1 MLKKIFFKNQILIIY
16 NLKNKSFIL
25 LKNKR
30 IIWTMFE
37 ITNLKQK
44 NNKIFFSNIFLNYI
58 YFLLLLINFGLIN
71 QNSNKLDYVKE
82 IIKKKA
88 NV

>member
-1 MLKKIFFKNQILIIY
+1 
-16 NLKNKSFIL
+16 
-25 LKNKR
+25 
-30 IIWTMFE
+30 MFE

-58 YFLLLLINFGLIN
+58 YFLHLLINFGLIN